1 MNSVTRKK
9 DMSDDNLERAIA
21 LSRSGKKAE
30 ARELLKAILR
40 SNPQN
45 ETAWL
50 WFADTFPDNLNRVA
64 VLEECL
70 KNNPDS
76 QATQKWLATF
86 KSEEAKTAT
95 MIQPQESGT
104 QTNQIA
110 QPKQPIIKPFTIRN
124 LSQEPNTNQSAKSNS
139 PYIFLASAFGTII
152 LLSICIFGL
161 WILQRQGM
169 LTIPAV
175 ENPLSLSTAQ
185 AITLTPTFIFTPI
198 NTPTQANTSTPTF
211 TSTPIN
217 TPTITSSQTPI
228 NSATPQPTP
237 TPLPPTNTQ
246 TRQPTIPIQNTP
258 SPEPTSI
265 DITPT
270 PEQPTVIPT
279 KHNTPT
285 RPPQTS
291 VSCGISPSVVPGAAI
306 TIITFYANF
315 SPPKDGLGFFAE
327 IFEPKYSGQK
337 GCGATDGTD
346 GNIDGYAYCDGQS
359 GLLPYN
365 KTIKVTFN
373 TSVGVCYATYR
384 SR

>member
-1 MNSVTRKK
+1 MPDNSL
-9 DMSDDNLERAIA
+9 DRAIE
-21 LSRSGKKAE
+21 LSRNGKKAD
-30 ARELLKAILR
+30 AREILKAILR

-50 WFADTFPDNLNRVA
+50 WFADTFPDTRNRIA

-70 KNNPDS
+70 KHNPDS
-76 QATQKWLATF
+76 QTVPKWLATF

-95 MIQPQESGT
+95 TIQLQKFGT
-104 QTNQIA
+104 KTSQTA
-110 QPKQPIIKPFTIRN
+110 QPKQPIIKPLPARN
-124 LSQEPNTNQSAKSNS
+124 PSQKPNTKQSGKSNS
-139 PYIFLASAFGTII
+139 PFIFLVSAFGTII
-152 LLSICIFGL
+152 LLSMCIFCL
-161 WILQRQGM
+161 WILQRQGI
-169 LTIPAV
+169 LTIPAI
-175 ENPLSLSTAQ
+175 EKPLSLSTTQ
-185 AITLTPTFIFTPI
+185 AITLAPTFIITPI
-198 NTPTQANTSTPTF
+198 NTPTQTNTSTPTF
-211 TSTPIN
+211 TSTPIKS
-217 TPTITSSQTPI
+217 PTITSSQTPI
-228 NSATPQPTP
+228 NSATPQSTP

-246 TRQPTIPIQNTP
+246 TRQPTIPIQNTS
-258 SPEPTSI
+258 SPEPTDI
-265 DITPT
+265 DIMPT
-270 PEQPTVIPT
+270 LEQPTVIPT
-279 KHNTPT
+279 KQITPT

-359 GLLPYN
+359 GLLPYG
-365 KTIKVTFN
+365 KTVKVTFN
-373 TSVGVCYATYR
+373 TSVGICYATYR